1 MKGGKP
7 MTTILVNIL
16 LGLYSALCITLIISI
31 FQSIR
36 GDRKRA
42 KRDEERDKR
51 DREYHEKRM
60 RDFK

>member
-1 MKGGKP
+1 

-16 LGLYSALCITLIISI
+16 LALYSVLCVTFLISMI
-31 FQSIR
+31 QSIR

-42 KRDEERDKR
+42 KRDEERETHDK
-51 DREYHEKRM
+51 EYHEKRM

>member
-1 MKGGKP
+1 

-16 LGLYSALCITLIISI
+16 LGLYSVLCFTFLISMI
-31 FQSIR
+31 QSIR

-42 KRDEERDKR
+42 KRDEEREARDK
-51 DREYHEKRM
+51 EYHEKQM